1 MKYLLIDTATSYLIV
16 SIVIDDKLVYLY
28 NEEEG
33 HRMSERVMPV
43 IAEAF
48 DKAGIKPN
56 NLDMIL
62 ATTGPGSFT
71 GIRVGLTVAKTMA
84 WSLKIP
90 VVPIS
95 TLEVMVSG
103 YDDKKSLGLI
113 NARRGFVY
121 AGIYDDKL
129 NVILEDRYDSLD
141 DISLDGNLVSYDL
154 FDFEVKKPKLDVLKI
169 VSKHKDDIPVNPHL
183 LNPKYLKR
191 TEAEEKLVSND

>member
-28 NEEEG
+28 NQEEG

-43 IAEAF
+43 IVEAF
-48 DKAGIKPN
+48 DKAGIKPKD
-56 NLDMIL
+56 LDMIL

-103 YDDKKSLGLI
+103 YDDKKNIGLI

-129 NVILEDRYDSLD
+129 NVISEDRYDSLD

-169 VSKHKDDIPVNPHL
+169 VSKHKDDAPVNPHL

>member
-48 DKAGIKPN
+48 DKAGIKPMD
-56 NLDMIL
+56 LDMIL

-103 YDDKKSLGLI
+103 YDDKKNIGLI

-129 NVILEDRYDSLD
+129 NVISEDRYDSLD
-141 DISLDGNLVSYDL
+141 NISMDGNLVSYDL

-169 VSKHKDDIPVNPHL
+169 VSKHKDDAPVNPHL

-191 TEAEEKLVSND
+191 TEAEEKLVNND

>member
-103 YDDKKSLGLI
+103 YDDKKSVGLI

>member
-48 DKAGIKPN
+48 DKGGIKPKD
-56 NLDMIL
+56 LDMIL

-103 YDDKKSLGLI
+103 YDDKKNIGLI

-129 NVILEDRYDSLD
+129 NVISEDRYDSLD
-141 DISLDGNLVSYDL
+141 NISMDGNLVSYDL

-169 VSKHKDDIPVNPHL
+169 VSKHKDDAPVNPHL

>member
-103 YDDKKSLGLI
+103 YDDKKNIGLI

-129 NVILEDRYDSLD
+129 NVISEDRYDSLD
-141 DISLDGNLVSYDL
+141 NISMDGNLVSYDL

-169 VSKHKDDIPVNPHL
+169 VSKHKDDAPVNPHL

>member
-28 NEEEG
+28 NQEEG

-43 IAEAF
+43 IVEAF
-48 DKAGIKPN
+48 DKAGIKPKD
-56 NLDMIL
+56 LDMIL

-103 YDDKKSLGLI
+103 YDDKKNIGLI

-129 NVILEDRYDSLD
+129 NVISEDRYDSLY

-169 VSKHKDDIPVNPHL
+169 VSKHKDDAPVNPHL

>member
-28 NEEEG
+28 NQEEG

-48 DKAGIKPN
+48 DKAGIKPKD
-56 NLDMIL
+56 LDMIL

-71 GIRVGLTVAKTMA
+71 GIRDGLTVAKTMA

-103 YDDKKSLGLI
+103 YDDKKNIGLI

-129 NVILEDRYDSLD
+129 NVISEDRYDSLD

-154 FDFEVKKPKLDVLKI
+154 FDFEVKEPKLDVLKI
-169 VSKHKDDIPVNPHL
+169 VSKHKDDTPVNPHL